1 MQNISDYSAQL
12 VCAARYDVMA
22 FRNLSVKKHLAPV
35 AKVLKVKSRSQGK
48 YVLAN
53 KVAIALVEKGFVEI
67 QPPVNYKDI
76 EREKIVILTDLGEE
90 LKVEKVKKREV
101 LSSSSSA
108 QPLLLIQLIKLIHP
122 RCQVCHPQIGHN

>member
-1 MQNISDYSAQL
+1 MQNISDHSAQL

-35 AKVLKVKSRSQGK
+35 AKVLKVTSRSQGK

-122 RCQVCHPQIGHN
+122 RCQVCHPQINHN